1 MDAKDHAKSLELNPI
16 KHRIYTFPMVSPK
29 ETKSFLVASTEITC
43 DYRTQILGNKL
54 PESMSS
60 KLGHRHNPVT

>member
-16 KHRIYTFPMVSPK
+16 KHRIYTFPMLIPK

-54 PESMSS
+54 PENMSS
-60 KLGHRHNPVT
+60 KLGHRHNPVM